1 MQLWSPVSFSNKD
14 FSSKLKLESSPAASD
29 VNLLLPR
36 THSSNEDASR
46 TRALVHTWSNGELRF
61 VIGNDGITLYGHCQ
75 TPILGFCVQ
84 HY

>member
-75 TPILGFCVQ
+75 TPILDFCVQ